1 MFGLQSYEKR
11 GDFAYWLRLNLN
23 VDIYEY
29 RWKGYFMRWVFE
41 NGSKFDEKNICVR
54 IFDNQIHK
62 IFIFKK
68 YVLEHKKVVK
78 KFGGKGKRE

>member
-11 GDFAYWLRLNLN
+11 GDFTYWLKLNLK
-23 VDIYEY
+23 VDIYVY
-29 RWKGYFMRWVFE
+29 WWKEYFMRWVFE
-41 NGSKFDEKNICVR
+41 NCSKFDEKNIRVR
-54 IFDNQIHK
+54 VFDNQRNK
-62 IFIFKK
+62 IFMFKK